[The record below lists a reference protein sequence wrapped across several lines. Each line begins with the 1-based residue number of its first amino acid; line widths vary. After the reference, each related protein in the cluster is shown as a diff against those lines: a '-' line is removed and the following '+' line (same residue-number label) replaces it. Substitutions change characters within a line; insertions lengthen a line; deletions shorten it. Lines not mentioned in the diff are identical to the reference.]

1 MNASGGNILKLFL
14 SLNIL
19 LCFVPLTIYLEHFSP
34 QAHTLIF
41 FSACLGIIPLAGWMG
56 KATEQIAD
64 RTGES
69 IGGLLNATFG
79 NAAELI
85 IAFVAL
91 QAGYLDIVKASLT
104 GSIIGNILLVLGA
117 SFLAGGLR
125 YKIQE
130 YNAMTAR
137 AQAQMLLLTSVVI
150 IIPALFH
157 FLRSPAVTIN
167 EAVISLALAVLLMIV
182 YVFSLIFSLHTHKE
196 LFRGALPEEPGG
208 DQEHAAWNLPVAL
221 LVLGI
226 ATFFIAWLSE
236 ILVGSVE
243 QAALRLGMSKV
254 FVGLIIV
261 AVIGNAAEHSTAV
274 IAAMKNRMDLSVA
287 IAIGSSTQVALFV
300 TPLLVFL
307 SYLMAPQPLDLVF
320 TAGQVFAIVISA
332 SLVTHTT
339 GDGKSNWFTGLLL
352 LTVYLALAVGFFH
365 VPG

>member
-1 MNASGGNILKLFL
+1 MSAAGGNFLKLFF
-14 SLNIL
+14 SLNVL
-19 LCFVPLTIYLEHFSP
+19 LIFIPFSLYLEYLRP

-64 RTGES
+64 RAGEG

-85 IAFVAL
+85 IAIVAL
-91 QAGYLDIVKASLT
+91 RAGYLDIVKASLT

-117 SFLAGGLR
+117 AFLAGGLR

-130 YNAMTAR
+130 YNPISAR
-137 AQAQMLLLTSVVI
+137 AQAQMLLLTSVAI
-150 IIPALFH
+150 ITPALFH
-157 FLRSPAVTIN
+157 FLRPTEIAVN
-167 EAVISLALAVLLMIV
+167 EAAISLALAGLLIV
-182 YVFSLIFSLHTHKE
+182 VYIFSLIFSLHTHKE
-196 LFRGALPEEPGG
+196 LFRGASPEEAGEKG
-208 DQEHAAWNLPVAL
+208 HAAWSLPVAL
-221 LVLGI
+221 VVLGI

-243 QAALRLGMSKV
+243 EAALHLGMSKV
-254 FVGLIIV
+254 FVGIIIV

-274 IAAMKNRMDLSVA
+274 MAAMKNRMDLSVA

-307 SYLMAPQPLDLVF
+307 SYVIAPQRMDLVF
-320 TAGQVFAIVISA
+320 TRGEVFAIVIAA
-332 SLVTHTT
+332 SLVAHTT
-339 GDGKSNWFTGLLL
+339 SDGKSNWFTGLLL
-352 LTVYLALAVGFFH
+352 LTVYLVLAVAFFH